1 MEWPIFAAVPYLFFV
16 RYPFEIMY
24 DICLKNDAGKRWTRF
39 PDGGAVK
46 GFVYA
51 SQAGVLEG
59 AALYERL
66 QRCYDREALYEFLHA
81 ADGNFSAVVR
91 SGGRLVLVADR
102 MRTYP
107 LLYAVR
113 DGAVTVTDVGMP
125 ESFRTGPA
133 GCATVK
139 NSPPLGVS
147 TKMRHTSC
155 LRPPA

>member
-1 MEWPIFAAVPYLFFV
+1 M
-16 RYPFEIMY
+16 
-24 DICLKNDAGKRWTRF
+24 
-39 PDGGAVK
+39 K

-66 QRCYDREALYEFLHA
+66 QRCDDCEALCEFLHA

-107 LLYAVR
+107 LLYAVH
-113 DGAVTVTDVGMP
+113 DGAATVTDVGMP

-155 LRPPA
+155 LRPVI